1 MPNQMTIKRKTL
13 TLVIGIIVAIFI
25 AISSIL
31 ISQQEDKPIESS
43 NETSLNGNFLKE
55 TAGFVYIAY
64 SRFIKLY

>member
-1 MPNQMTIKRKTL
+1 MPNQMTLKRKTL

-31 ISQQEDKPIESS
+31 ISQQEDQPIESS
-43 NETSLNGNFLKE
+43 NETSLNGNFLNE